1 MGSRSELRRLRTL
14 PRVSRTVTYAIELA
28 VGLGCCA
35 AAVPA
40 LRQRQVRW
48 LGVVLLVAGA
58 AAIAHAASRLAA

>member
-1 MGSRSELRRLRTL
+1 
-14 PRVSRTVTYAIELA
+14 VTYAIELA

-40 LRQRQVRW
+40 LRRHRGRW